1 MRLAGLDLSNFLI
14 FDEDQTLTL
23 PVMDDLMLL
32 IRGEHDG
39 SGTENSNGSGKS
51 SLMEAVYWAVTGK
64 TVRGGTTKQV
74 PRFGTKQCYV
84 NARFTQRGGKPY
96 HIKRLWSPNTKTVTV
111 LDSEGEHHFHT
122 ADEGT
127 RRIASDLGLF
137 HTDLLA
143 LTTFFGR
150 RFPAFSR
157 LGPSEKAQI
166 IDILASAEKWDQRR
180 MEAGR
185 LAKGI
190 NADLKMRESNLE
202 VGIRNKK
209 DTEERANDV
218 LGEIESLNLAYD
230 EYVDELKAQITDA
243 AYAEGEAEKTIEQAI
258 ALEKH
263 YRADIETVE
272 KECRD
277 LENDKIK
284 LQSEIRTAKGNVSET
299 NRRGE
304 ALIRERDRLEKAKQ
318 AGICPKCER
327 DWKEGNHTLE
337 TEIQEIGNTLHSVS
351 GEVFNGAEEVRSLE
365 ALMDELN
372 QGLKDLQ
379 ATVLKPREAANE
391 ALKISRE
398 HDMAL
403 NDFRGKKQRLEV
415 QLAKIEERTD
425 IRQKEGQMQAML
437 EQIEKTAADIGT
449 LSTEIAEL
457 KSEAV
462 VWRYWEQGFKVIR
475 FKVLEATVELLERT
489 LTSIAIGAL
498 GLDADEI
505 KVSMFKDGTKSK
517 RAEVTITVRRGEHEI
532 PLGMLSDGESQR
544 MDMACFI
551 ALGALVKQI
560 TGMDLGFRVFDEPLT
575 NLDGD
580 GKYKAF
586 HLIKGIPEAQK
597 FVIDHDAHF
606 QDMFDKSVTV
616 TRKGDRSCISA

>member
-1 MRLAGLDLSNFLI
+1 MRLDGLELSNFLI
-14 FDEDQTLTL
+14 FGEDQELIL
-23 PVMDDLMLL
+23 PIMDDLMLL
-32 IRGEHDG
+32 IRGEHEG
-39 SGTENSNGSGKS
+39 SGTENSNGTGKS

-74 PRFGTKQCYV
+74 PRFGTKQCHV
-84 NARFTQRGGKPY
+84 LARFTRRGGKPY
-96 HIKRLWSPNTKTVTV
+96 HIKRLWSPHTKMVTV

-166 IDILASAEKWDQRR
+166 IDILASAEKWDSRR

-190 NADLKMRESNLE
+190 GNDLKMRESNLA
-202 VGIRNKK
+202 VAVQNKK
-209 DTEERANDV
+209 DTEERTNGL

-230 EYVDELKAQITDA
+230 EYVGDVQSALNDLS
-243 AYAEGEAEKTIEQAI
+243 YGLGEAEKAKEQAQ
-258 ALEKH
+258 ALERH
-263 YRADIETVE
+263 YRDDIEKVE
-272 KECRD
+272 REYHN
-277 LENDKIK
+277 LEKDKIK
-284 LQSEIRTAKGNVSET
+284 LQSEIRTAKGNLSET
-299 NRRGE
+299 NARGE
-304 ALIRERDRLEKAKQ
+304 ALTREQARLEKAKQ

-337 TEIQEIGNTLHSVS
+337 TEIQEIGNTLRDMDAHRTGQVN
-351 GEVFNGAEEVRSLE
+351 EVTSLT
-365 ALMDELN
+365 ALMEELD
-372 QGLKDLQ
+372 QALKDLE
-379 ATVLKPREAANE
+379 ATVIQPREAANE
-391 ALKISRE
+391 ALRISKE
-398 HDMAL
+398 QDMAL
-403 NDFRGKKQRLEV
+403 NDFRSKKQRLEV

-425 IRQKEGQMQAML
+425 IRRKEGQMQAML
-437 EQIEKTAADIGT
+437 EQIEKTADNIGT

-457 KSEAV
+457 KSEAI

-616 TRKGDRSCISA
+616 IKRGDRSCISA

>member
-1 MRLAGLDLSNFLI
+1 MRLDGLELSNFLI
-14 FDEDQTLTL
+14 FGEDQELIL
-23 PVMDDLMLL
+23 PIMDDLMLL
-32 IRGEHDG
+32 IRGEHEG

-74 PRFGTKQCYV
+74 PRFGTKQCHV
-84 NARFTQRGGKPY
+84 LARFTQRGGKPY
-96 HIKRLWSPNTKTVTV
+96 HIKRLWSPHTKMVTV

-166 IDILASAEKWDQRR
+166 IDILASAEKWDSRR

-190 NADLKMRESNLE
+190 GNDLKMRESNLA
-202 VGIRNKK
+202 VAVQNKK
-209 DTEERANDV
+209 DTEERTNGL

-230 EYVDELKAQITDA
+230 EYVGDVQSALNDLS
-243 AYAEGEAEKTIEQAI
+243 YGLGEAEKAKEQAQ
-258 ALEKH
+258 ALERH
-263 YRADIETVE
+263 YRDDIEKVE
-272 KECRD
+272 REYHG
-277 LENDKIK
+277 LEKDKIK
-284 LQSEIRTAKGNVSET
+284 LQSEIRTAKGNLSET
-299 NRRGE
+299 NARGE
-304 ALIRERDRLEKAKQ
+304 ALTREQARLEKAKQ

-337 TEIQEIGNTLHSVS
+337 TEIQEIGNTLRDMDAHRTGQVN
-351 GEVFNGAEEVRSLE
+351 EVTSLT
-365 ALMDELN
+365 ALMEELD
-372 QGLKDLQ
+372 QALKDLE
-379 ATVLKPREAANE
+379 ATVIQPREAANE
-391 ALKISRE
+391 ALRISKE
-398 HDMAL
+398 QDMAL
-403 NDFRGKKQRLEV
+403 NDFRSKKQRLEV

-425 IRQKEGQMQAML
+425 IRRKEGQMQAML
-437 EQIEKTAADIGT
+437 EQIEKTADNIGT

-457 KSEAV
+457 KSEAI

-616 TRKGDRSCISA
+616 IKKGDRSCISA

>member
-1 MRLAGLDLSNFLI
+1 MRLDGLELSNFLI
-14 FDEDQTLTL
+14 FDEDQELIL
-23 PVMDDLMLL
+23 PIMDDLMLL
-32 IRGEHDG
+32 IRGEHEG

-111 LDSEGEHHFHT
+111 LDSDGEHHFHT

-166 IDILASAEKWDQRR
+166 IDILASAEKWDTRR

-190 NADLKMRESNLE
+190 NVDLKLRDSNLE
-202 VGIRNKK
+202 IAIRNKK
-209 DTEERANDV
+209 EIEERVNIL

-230 EYVDELKAQITDA
+230 EYVGDIQSQIDDVS
-243 AYAEGEAEKTIEQAI
+243 YGLGEAEKAKDQAL
-258 ALEKH
+258 ALEAH
-263 YRADIETVE
+263 YRAEIATVE
-272 KECRD
+272 KECQE
-277 LENDKIK
+277 LEKDKIK
-284 LQSEIRTAKGNVSET
+284 LQGEIRKAHGNLSET

-304 ALIRERDRLEKAKQ
+304 LLVKERKQLERAKQ
-318 AGICPKCER
+318 TGTCPKCER
-327 DWKEGNHTLE
+327 DWKEGNHILE
-337 TEIQEIGNTLHSVS
+337 KEIEEIGNTLHSMDGDKDDHVN
-351 GEVFNGAEEVRSLE
+351 EIKSLDV
-365 ALMDELN
+365 LMEELN
-372 QGLKDLQ
+372 QMVKDLQ
-379 ATVLKPREAANE
+379 ATVLQPREAANE
-391 ALKISRE
+391 AQRIARE
-398 HDMAL
+398 QDMAV
-403 NDFRGKKQRLEV
+403 NDARSKKQRMEV

-425 IRQKEGQMQAML
+425 IRQKEGQKEAML
-437 EQIEKTAADIGT
+437 EQIEKTTASIGT

-457 KSEAV
+457 RSEAI

-475 FKVLEATVELLERT
+475 FKVLEATVGLLERT

-517 RAEVTITVRRGEHEI
+517 RAEVTITVRRGEYEI

-616 TRKGDRSCISA
+616 IKKGDRSCISA